1 MANIMITG
9 KELNDKDKSP
19 NNELI
24 KSIAS
29 LEPGI
34 MVTDIKYKVI
44 RESITINHRRYDQ
57 HMWHIQTIPVKF
69 QETRVV

>member
-1 MANIMITG
+1 MVNIMITG

-19 NNELI
+19 NEELL
-24 KSIAS
+24 KSIAALS
-29 LEPGI
+29 KDT

-57 HMWHIQTIPVKF
+57 HMWRIVTAPIKF

>member
-1 MANIMITG
+1 MITG

-19 NNELI
+19 NEELVKAI
-24 KSIAS
+24 VS

-44 RESITINHRRYDQ
+44 RESWHDGARKYDQ
-57 HMWHIQTIPVKF
+57 HMWHIITQPIEF
-69 QETRVV
+69 QKTSVV